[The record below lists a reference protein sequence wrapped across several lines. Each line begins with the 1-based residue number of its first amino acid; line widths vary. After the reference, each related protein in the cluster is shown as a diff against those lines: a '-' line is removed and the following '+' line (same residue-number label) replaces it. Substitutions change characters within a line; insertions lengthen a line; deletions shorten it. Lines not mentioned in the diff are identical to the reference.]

1 MSFLARNRRKASKQ
15 TGAKI
20 AVVLGGI
27 SLFFIFVLGI
37 AAAIGMSVVSGWL
50 QDLPD
55 YTADGAF
62 DSMEPTS
69 VYSADNILLAKL
81 YLQNREIVP
90 LENMSPWIQ
99 KAIVAVEDE
108 RFYEHQG
115 VDVLSVI
122 RAAVTGYG
130 GASSISQQYIRQTV
144 LWEEA
149 QDQTIKRKVREAFL
163 ALELEKRYSKEEI
176 LSMYLNTVYFG
187 NGAYGIE
194 AASKNLFGK
203 SASELNIA
211 EAALLAALPNQ
222 PSLLNPIEN
231 PDGAEQ
237 LINRRNIVLDRME
250 VNDYITKDELKAA
263 KNVVPEYETIDMPA
277 DGVYLAD
284 YFVDMV
290 KRQLYELFG
299 DDAIF
304 GGGMKVYTTLD
315 SVMQYHA
322 EQAVW
327 TALPDDG
334 LQGALVS
341 VEPPTGYVKAL
352 VGGTDFHEDS
362 KFNLA
367 TQAYRHPGS
376 SFKTFTLLA
385 AINEGVS
392 PETTVDC
399 RSPITLD
406 NGGEPW
412 RVENAEGGSAGAM
425 SLRAATAWSYNT
437 AFALLIDA
445 IGADKV
451 VEMAY
456 AAGIRNPYREDG
468 RLEAYN
474 SLTLGA
480 QGVTAL
486 DMASAYATIA
496 NSGVY
501 NEPTF
506 VTSVK
511 NNKGVEIWEHTPNP
525 QQTIDPRVAY
535 ACTQVLKGDV
545 MNGTATAA
553 NLNGRP
559 VGGKTGTS
567 EDYGNVYFVG
577 YTMELST
584 AVWVGYPESNNRTI
598 TWRGGY
604 AYGGVVCAP
613 IFRAFML
620 PALEGRDF
628 QDFPVFDAPPYDSTR
643 WGGLAKSRETIAYEL
658 RKEEE
663 EREAEEERLRL
674 DEEERLRKEKEKE
687 ANKPPV
693 LPKPKPPEPKP
704 PEPKPEPEPEPNQPP
719 TIP

>member
-1 MSFLARNRRKASKQ
+1 MSYLARNRRKASKQ

-20 AVVLGGI
+20 AVVFAAFGL
-27 SLFFIFVLGI
+27 SFLLVLGV
-37 AAAIGMSVVSGWL
+37 AAAIGMNIVTEWL

-55 YTADGAF
+55 YTAEGAF

-81 YLQNREIVP
+81 YLQNREIIP
-90 LENMSPWIQ
+90 LDRMSPWIQ
-99 KAIVAVEDE
+99 KAMVAVEDE

-144 LWEEA
+144 LLDEA
-149 QDQTIKRKVREAFL
+149 QEQSIRRKVREAFL
-163 ALELEKRYSKEEI
+163 ALELEKRYSKDEI

-194 AASKNLFGK
+194 AASKNLFAK
-203 SASELNIA
+203 PASELNIA

-222 PSLLNPIEN
+222 PSELNPLEN
-231 PDGAEQ
+231 PEGLDQ
-237 LINRRNIVLDRME
+237 LITRRNIVLDRML
-250 VNDYITKDELKAA
+250 VNDYITKSEFEAA
-263 KNVVPEYETIDMPA
+263 SKVEPEFESLPMPT
-277 DGVYLAD
+277 DGIYSAH

-290 KRQLYELFG
+290 KRQLYDAFG
-299 DDAIF
+299 YDAMF
-304 GGGMKVYTTLD
+304 GGGMKVYTTLN
-315 SVMQYHA
+315 SVMQHHA

-327 TALPDDG
+327 NALPGDG

-341 VEPPTGYVKAL
+341 IEPPTGYVKAL
-352 VGGTDFHEDS
+352 VGGTDFNEDS

-367 TQAYRHPGS
+367 TQAQRHPGS

-385 AINEGVS
+385 ALNEGVS
-392 PETTVDC
+392 PDTTIDC
-399 RSPITLD
+399 RSPITLET
-406 NGGEPW
+406 GGEPW
-412 RVENAEGGSAGAM
+412 RIENAEGGSAGPM

-451 VEMAY
+451 VEMAH
-456 AAGIRNPYREDG
+456 AAGIKTELLP
-468 RLEAYN
+468 YN

-480 QGVTAL
+480 QGVTVL
-486 DMASAYATIA
+486 EMSSAYATIA

-506 VTSVK
+506 ITSIQ
-511 NNKGVEIWEHTPNP
+511 NSKGVEIWAHEPNP
-525 QQTIDPRVAY
+525 IQTISPEVAY

-545 MNGTATAA
+545 INGTAAA
-553 NLNGRP
+553 ASLNGRP

-567 EDYGNVYFVG
+567 ENYGNVYFVG

-584 AVWVGYPESNNRTI
+584 AVWVGYPDSNNRTI

-613 IFRAFML
+613 IFRAFMI
-620 PALEGRDF
+620 PALEGFEF
-628 QDFPVFDAPPYDSTR
+628 QDFPVYPAPPYDSAK
-643 WGGLAKSRETIAYEL
+643 WVALAKSKETIAEEKK
-658 RKEEE
+658 KEEE
-663 EREAEEERLRL
+663 EREAEEEAERLA
-674 DEEERLRKEKEKE
+674 EEERKRKEKEQQE
-687 ANKPPV
+687 AEKNKQ
-693 LPKPKPPEPKP
+693 PPEPPNPNPQNPGQNRP
-704 PEPKPEPEPEPNQPP
+704 PVVVP
-719 TIP
+719 